1 MLLDL
6 APFDT
11 ELVEVEI
18 LDMATLL
25 DAAGEQ
31 ETEDPASML
40 LVDGGTN
47 VLDVTDVLALK
58 DAAL

>member
-1 MLLDL
+1 MKWFVLNEGDGVEKVTGAVDDNDVGGCIKMLLDL

-25 DAAGEQ
+25 DAAGE
-31 ETEDPASML
+31 
-40 LVDGGTN
+40 
-47 VLDVTDVLALK
+47 
-58 DAAL
+58 